1 MALMERLQSEL
12 IAAMKAGEGIRVETI
27 RMLLTA
33 LKNAT
38 IDAPNHFLTEADEI
52 AIVSREAKRRNE
64 SIDVFSKNNRQDLAD
79 HEREQLEILK
89 KYLPEQVDD
98 AEIENVIKQV
108 IQELGPQA
116 NFGNVMKTS
125 MTKLAGQADG
135 NKVSSM
141 VKLILQT

>member
-1 MALMERLQSEL
+1 MERLQSEL

-38 IDAPNHFLTEADEI
+38 IDAPNHLLTEADEI